1 MTSHDGV
8 LHGVPGSCLPEPIKD
23 SLRDILKDAAVQWS
37 GPVPRSQIEFKESVF
52 RILEDGFDQA
62 TEAGAAVDVDTLH
75 ASEMVAE
82 ILFRLKD
89 LLATRL
95 HIYALLICLGKIS
108 DSEESVARELGVT
121 KAAISK
127 AKIIVQE
134 FFGLPCRVGRKD
146 ESRAKF
152 SALALSRNRP
162 RNVRWTGSKYF
173 SRL

>member
-1 MTSHDGV
+1 V
-8 LHGVPGSCLPEPIKD
+8 APEPIKD
-23 SLRDILKDAAVQWS
+23 SLRDILKDAVVQWS
-37 GPVPRSQIEFKESVF
+37 GPVPQSETELKESVF
-52 RILEDGFDQA
+52 RIIECGFSQA
-62 TEAGAAVDVDTLH
+62 REAGAAVDVDTLH

-134 FFGLPCRVGRKD
+134 FFNIPCRVGRRD

-152 SALALSRNRP
+152 SALALNRSRP
-162 RNVRWTGSKYF
+162 RGVQWTGSKYF